1 MAQNVE
7 PSFPVLPAF
16 ITGFRAERLED
27 QAFVSGCVLSSLN
40 DVVKLEAVPQ
50 ALWRDRL
57 ALRAAAHHIKI
68 AGRREDEK
76 AIRDEITLLRAGER
90 PGPAGEIGLIWR
102 HATQKPISRANFLRA
117 LPALSK
123 NVLDIWDMVEPA
135 APVTRAAGVIEAV
148 MAAGGRNSLAAAVLA
163 DAALSQALNWGFL
176 LPILGSTMTG
186 RELALQGPDLRAAC
200 HGAVLKF
207 AQGALPEA
215 HELARRARRLNTVAP
230 TLRAKASGDVVN
242 LFLRQDAVTPAML
255 RALMSDRAAR
265 RICDRLV
272 DLGAVRELS
281 GRDSFRIYGL

>member
-1 MAQNVE
+1 MLQNADH
-7 PSFPVLPAF
+7 SFPVLPGF
-16 ITGFRAERLED
+16 VTGLRAERLED
-27 QAFVSGCVLSSLN
+27 KAFVSGCVLSILN

-57 ALRAAAHHIKI
+57 ALRAAAHHTGI
-68 AGRREDEK
+68 AGRKEDEK
-76 AIRDEITLLRAGER
+76 AIRDEVSLLRAGEH

-102 HATQKPISRANFLRA
+102 RATQKPISRANFLRA

-123 NVLDIWDMVEPA
+123 DVLDIFDMVGPE
-135 APVTRAAGVIEAV
+135 APVTRTASVIAAV
-148 MAAGGRNSLAAAVLA
+148 MAVGPRNNLVAAVLA
-163 DAALSQALNWGFL
+163 DAVLSQALNWEFL

-186 RELALQGPDLRAAC
+186 RELALQGQDLQTAC
-200 HGAVLKF
+200 HGAVLRF
-207 AQGALPEA
+207 AQHALPEA
-215 HELARRARRLNTVAP
+215 HEIARRARRLKEVAP
-230 TLRAKASGDVVN
+230 KLRAKASGDVVN

-272 DLGAVRELS
+272 DLGGVRELS

>member
-16 ITGFRAERLED
+16 VTGFRTERLED
-27 QAFVSGCVLSSLN
+27 KAFVSGCVLSILN
-40 DVVKLEAVPQ
+40 NVVKLNDVPQ

-57 ALRAAAHHIKI
+57 ALRAAAHHRRIT
-68 AGRREDEK
+68 GRIEDER
-76 AIRDEITLLRAGER
+76 AIRDEMSLLRAGER
-90 PGPAGEIGLIWR
+90 LGPAGEIGLIWR
-102 HATQKPISRANFLRA
+102 RATQTPISRANFLRA

-123 NVLDIWDMVEPA
+123 DLLDIWDMAGSA
-135 APVTRAAGVIEAV
+135 APVTRAAGVIAAV
-148 MAAGGRNSLAAAVLA
+148 TAVGPRNTLAAALLA
-163 DAALSQALNWGFL
+163 DAALSRALNWEFL

-186 RELALQGPDLRAAC
+186 RELALQGPDLQAAC

-207 AQGALPEA
+207 AQDALPEA
-215 HELARRARRLNTVAP
+215 HAIARRARRLNAVAP
-230 TLRAKASGDVVN
+230 KLRAKASGDVVN

>member
-1 MAQNVE
+1 MPQNNAQ
-7 PSFPVLPAF
+7 SFPVLPAF
-16 ITGFRAERLED
+16 VTGFRAERAED
-27 QAFVSGCVLSSLN
+27 QAFVSGCVLSVLN

-57 ALRAAAHHIKI
+57 ALRAAAHHTKI
-68 AGRREDEK
+68 AGRREDER
-76 AIRDEITLLRAGER
+76 AIRDDITLLRAEEL

-102 HATQKPISRANFLRA
+102 RATQNPISSANFFRA

-123 NVLDIWDMVEPA
+123 DLVDIWDMVGPA
-135 APVTRAAGVIEAV
+135 APVTRAASVIEAV
-148 MAAGGRNSLAAAVLA
+148 VAVGPRNSLTAALLA
-163 DAALSQALNWGFL
+163 DAALSQALNWESL

-186 RELALQGPDLRAAC
+186 RELALQGQDLQAAC

-207 AQGALPEA
+207 AQEALPEA
-215 HELARRARRLNTVAP
+215 HEIARRARRLKVVAP
-230 TLRAKASGDVVN
+230 KLRAKASGDVVN

-255 RALMSDRAAR
+255 RAFMSDRAAR
-265 RICDRLV
+265 RICDRLF